1 MRESALK
8 RDVLL
13 LYRRMGIRAI
23 GNALDYRQF
32 HAGLDVGSP
41 DIVCILPPLAL
52 FVAVEL
58 KIGRRK
64 QSRHQIRWQKTHEE
78 LGGFYY
84 VVRSESD
91 AILAMQ
97 DASAKMWDRINLH
110 SKKERRERRRL
121 GQWKPGNTAQSE
133 IPMVLA
139 GIWEKPKKPMKVE
152 ATGRQCDA
160 GNVQHLAAQIRAL
173 PAASAYD
180 RPSRARPRKSGS

>member
-64 QSRHQIRWQKTHEE
+64 QSHHQIRWQKTHEE

-139 GIWEKPKKPMKVE
+139 G
-152 ATGRQCDA
+152 TGRQCDA